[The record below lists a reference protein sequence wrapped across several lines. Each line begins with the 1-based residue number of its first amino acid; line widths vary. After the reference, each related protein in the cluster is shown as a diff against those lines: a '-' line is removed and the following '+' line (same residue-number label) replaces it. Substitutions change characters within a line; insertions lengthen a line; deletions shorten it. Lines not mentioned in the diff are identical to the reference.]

1 VIVVLVVVD
10 SLRADAPGFAGGAA
24 RTPLLDRLV
33 AEGTGFHHAVA
44 SAGWTVPSLVSM
56 TTGSFPHR
64 VGVGRWRHPFP
75 RRRPSLFTA
84 FAAAGFEVHTAV
96 HNPRFAFANFGFRG
110 SALDSEDPD
119 AVVAALRGPRGV
131 DRLVV
136 VHHWW
141 THLPYR
147 NEAIPRAPW
156 RKLCSEAIAELA
168 DEPGAPERQ
177 RERYAESI
185 SWFDR
190 ELLPRYL
197 DAASSS
203 GGPVV
208 LAVTGDHGE
217 NWGESLP
224 PGRRME
230 HIYDLHGRWLT
241 DDTTRVP
248 LFFWGRGAGHRIP
261 AGQMLGG
268 FARGVDVAPTLAALA
283 GVPWPG
289 PLPDSSGPTLV
300 ERGISPDGEGLA
312 LDGLSLAACIEEGRP
327 APSRAALTVTSHNAI
342 VPARYP
348 RDGRRMWRRFGL
360 RTADRRYQWDGQA
373 GLRDVVLHP
382 NDLGGDSMTAWDRLV
397 GNLRPTVA
405 TWAQL
410 ARERSRG
417 VGPGE
422 LLPKDSFPLFGAGDA
437 EDDADPAGQSDA
449 APVDGAAL
457 AEDLRTLG
465 YMD

>member
-1 VIVVLVVVD
+1 MIVVLIVVD

-24 RTPLLDRLV
+24 RTPNLDRLA

-56 TTGSFPHR
+56 TTGSFPHK

-84 FAAAGFEVHTAV
+84 FAAAGFDVHTAV

-156 RKLCSEAIAELA
+156 RKLCSEAIAQMAE
-168 DEPGAPERQ
+168 EPGAPERQ
-177 RERYAESI
+177 SQLYADSI

-203 GGPVV
+203 GGPVL

-248 LFFWGRGAGHRIP
+248 LFFWGRGTGGAVP
-261 AGQMLGG
+261 SGQMLGG
-268 FARGVDVAPTLAALA
+268 FARGVDLAPTLAALA

-289 PLPDSSGPTLV
+289 PLPDAQGPTLV
-300 ERGISPDGEGLA
+300 ERGIGADGSGLD
-312 LDGLSLAACIEEGRP
+312 LDGLSLASCIDAGQP
-327 APSRAALTVTSHNAI
+327 APSRMALTVTSHNAI

-348 RDGRRMWRRFGL
+348 RNGRRMWRRFGL
-360 RTADRRYQWDGQA
+360 RTADCRYQWDGQA
-373 GLRDVVLHP
+373 GLREVTSRPGEVGGPELSMWER
-382 NDLGGDSMTAWDRLV
+382 LGDS
-397 GNLRPTVA
+397 LRPTLV
-405 TWAQL
+405 TWAHL

-422 LLPKDSFPLFGAGDA
+422 LLPKDRFPLVGSQED
-437 EDDADPAGQSDA
+437 EDDADPAVVVPGQS
-449 APVDGAAL
+449 PESNAL

>member
-1 VIVVLVVVD
+1 
-10 SLRADAPGFAGGAA
+10 
-24 RTPLLDRLV
+24 
-33 AEGTGFHHAVA
+33 
-44 SAGWTVPSLVSM
+44 M

-75 RRRPSLFTA
+75 VRRPSLFTA
-84 FAAAGFEVHTAV
+84 FSAAGFEVHTAV

-110 SALDSEDPD
+110 TPLDSEDSD
-119 AVVAALRGPRGV
+119 AVLTALRAPRGV

-147 NEAIPRAPW
+147 NEAIPRGPW
-156 RKLCSEAIAELA
+156 RKLCSEAIAQMA
-168 DEPGAPERQ
+168 GEPDGAHRQ
-177 RERYAESI
+177 RDLYADAI

-203 GGPVV
+203 GDPVL
-208 LAVTGDHGE
+208 LALTGDHGE
-217 NWGESLP
+217 NWGEALP

-248 LFFWGRGAGHRIP
+248 LLFWGNGAEGAI
-261 AGQMLGG
+261 AGRQMLGG

-289 PLPDSSGPTLV
+289 PLPDLRGPTLV
-300 ERGISPDGEGLA
+300 DRGIGLHGEGLE
-312 LDGLSLAACIEEGRP
+312 LDGLSLASCIEGGLP
-327 APSRAALTVTSHNAI
+327 APSRSALTVTSHNAI

-348 RDGRRMWRRFGL
+348 SNGRRMWRRFGL

-373 GLRDVVLHP
+373 GLREVTSREDDVGAAP
-382 NDLGGDSMTAWDRLV
+382 IGPWSRLAESF
-397 GNLRPTVA
+397 RPTLA

-410 ARERSRG
+410 ARERSRA
-417 VGPGE
+417 VGPGAR
-422 LLPKDSFPLFGAGDA
+422 LDKDLFPLFRAEDFDDDA
-437 EDDADPAGQSDA
+437 EPVVDLADRSGEA
-449 APVDGAAL
+449 DGL
-457 AEDLRTLG
+457 ADDLRTLG